1 MRKTYSKPQLLLN
14 AMRAAIAL
22 AAARIALRT
31 ITPDQVLRRNAAI
44 GEQMARA
51 VRPPDAARIARAC
64 DEAGFFIGRMAVR
77 VPWRSDCLVQAL
89 AGQQW
94 LARTGIASDI
104 VVGTAKQSDGSFLS
118 HAWLRHDQRI
128 VLGGDISSYHPLL
141 EPDSRS
147 QHRTKID

>member
-1 MRKTYSKPQLLLN
+1 MRDTYPKPVLLLK

-44 GEQMARA
+44 GEQAGLAPRA
-51 VRPPDAARIARAC
+51 PDATDIARAC
-64 DEAGFFIGRMAVR
+64 DEAGFFINRVALR

-94 LARTGIASDI
+94 LAREGIASEI
-104 VVGTAKQSDGSFLS
+104 VVGTAKQADGSFLS
-118 HAWLRHDQRI
+118 HAWLRYGTRI
-128 VLGGDISSYHPLL
+128 VLGGDISIYQPLL
-141 EPDSRS
+141 EPDSR
-147 QHRTKID
+147 